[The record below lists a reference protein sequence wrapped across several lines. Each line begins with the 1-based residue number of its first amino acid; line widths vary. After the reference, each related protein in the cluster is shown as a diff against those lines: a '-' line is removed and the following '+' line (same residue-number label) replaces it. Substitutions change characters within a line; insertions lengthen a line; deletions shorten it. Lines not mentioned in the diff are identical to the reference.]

1 MRRRLHPPRAHAKE
15 ALDTSESALICANQ
29 WQVSQLLLFLVL
41 PRAKSQ
47 EPTANGCNPWPVAY
61 CLFPSCPSWLRFLV
75 SPGGNS
81 QEPRASYIIEG
92 ELLRTSLLEFSLHDQ
107 VFAERQ

>member
-1 MRRRLHPPRAHAKE
+1 MAVTRGLWPIACSFVSFVVELLGLPGATGQQPRAN
-15 ALDTSESALICANQ
+15 DCN
-29 WQVSQLLLFLVL
+29 LL
-41 PRAKSQ
+41 
-47 EPTANGCNPWPVAY
+47 PVA
-61 CLFPSCPSWLRFLV
+61 CGLLPVSFVVELLV
-75 SPGGNS
+75 SPGANS